1 MKRMLLVADPLDG
14 PTSVQFELLASLS
27 RGLSSQYSVVLFTPH
42 CGPDRARALTELG
55 FEVRVGA
62 PEGFRGNRVLERL
75 GEGNESMLWAES
87 WLREVA
93 FHKNELEAA
102 RNLGREGFDVV
113 VNLSMT
119 VPFPSDIWWI
129 QGTPLDL
136 TLRGMADSNL
146 VARLADLAGRSV
158 VASLDGA
165 LQAKVRKSAGSV
177 IANSPYL
184 RELYRSRGVPV
195 DGVVYTLKDF
205 GGFTP
210 RATRA
215 NRDYVLL
222 YIGKETPTL
231 NVKPLRQAG
240 VKVVG
245 FGNKIPAA
253 TRLRNYTDW
262 VDFRGPVTHDE
273 LVSLYSNALFTLF
286 PFSFEPLGFVPIE
299 SMACGTPVLTFNRQG
314 PASTIV
320 DGRTGWLVG
329 TPAELVAKAAEI
341 WRRGDTGIPPGDCVQ
356 RAREFSPQR
365 SVADLLRWT
374 HLSESRRSGIPR
386 ASP

>member
-14 PTSVQFELLASLS
+14 PTSVQFELLASLF
-27 RGLSSQYSVVLFTPH
+27 RELSSQYSVVLFTPH
-42 CGPDRARALTELG
+42 CEPDGARALTALG
-55 FEVRVGA
+55 FEVRVGSA
-62 PEGFRGNRVLERL
+62 RGFRGNRVLGRL
-75 GEGNESMLWAES
+75 GRSNESMLWAES
-87 WLREVA
+87 WLREVTCRR
-93 FHKNELEAA
+93 NEREAA
-102 RNLGREGFDVV
+102 RDIRREEFDVV
-113 VNLSMT
+113 VNMSMT
-119 VPFPSDIWWI
+119 VPVPSDIWWV

-136 TLRGMADSNL
+136 TLRGMADLN
-146 VARLADLAGRSV
+146 VAARLADLAARS
-158 VASLDGA
+158 AISSLDTA
-165 LQAKVRKSAGSV
+165 LQAKVRKNAGRV

-184 RELYRSRGVPV
+184 QELYLSRGIHV
-195 DGVVYTLKDF
+195 DGVVYSLKDF

-210 RATRA
+210 HATRA

-231 NVKPLRQAG
+231 NIKPLQQAG

-245 FGNKIPAA
+245 FGNKIPAT

-262 VDFRGPVTHDE
+262 VDFRGRVTHDE

-314 PASTIV
+314 PASTVV

-341 WRRGDTGIPPGDCVQ
+341 WRRGDTGIPPADCVL
-356 RAREFSPQR
+356 RAREFSPRR
-365 SVADLLRWT
+365 SVAALLHWAQ
-374 HLSESRRSGIPR
+374 LSAERKNDTAR
-386 ASP
+386 AYH